1 MEIRIRLENDFLP
14 EHTFDCG
21 QCFRWNR
28 EDDGSYTGVAMGR
41 AVNLKYESG
50 DIVIAGASEADR
62 ALWEEYLDTKRSYSE
77 IKKKISVIPAVEK
90 AVAYGGGIRI
100 LKQEFFEMLISFIIS
115 QQSSIP
121 KIKRSV
127 EMLCRAYG
135 EPICLSGKTYYSFP
149 GPEALKNATEKDYE
163 AFGVGYRAKY
173 IERAVK
179 GVLSGE
185 IDADKISR
193 MTTAQAKKAL
203 LSIYGVGNKV
213 ADCVLLFSLARFDS
227 FPKDVWIGRV
237 VEEDLGGRSGEEL
250 FGEYSGF
257 AQQYLF
263 YWKRALGR

>member
-1 MEIRIRLENDFLP
+1 M
-14 EHTFDCG
+14 
-21 QCFRWNR
+21 
-28 EDDGSYTGVAMGR
+28 
-41 AVNLKYESG
+41 
-50 DIVIAGASEADR
+50 
-62 ALWEEYLDTKRSYSE
+62 
-77 IKKKISVIPAVEK
+77 
-90 AVAYGGGIRI
+90 
-100 LKQEFFEMLISFIIS
+100 
-115 QQSSIP
+115 
-121 KIKRSV
+121 
-127 EMLCRAYG
+127 
-135 EPICLSGKTYYSFP
+135 
-149 GPEALKNATEKDYE
+149 
-163 AFGVGYRAKY
+163 
-173 IERAVK
+173 K

>member
-1 MEIRIRLENDFLP
+1 MGIRIRLENDFLP

-28 EDDGSYTGVAMGR
+28 ESDGSYSGVAMGH

-50 DIVIAGASEADR
+50 DIVITGAKEADR
-62 ALWEEYLDTKRSYSE
+62 ALWEEYLDTKRDYSE
-77 IKKKISVIPAVEK
+77 IKKKISVVPAVRE

-100 LKQEFFEMLISFIIS
+100 LKQEFFETLISFIIS

-127 EMLCRAYG
+127 EMLCGKYG
-135 EPICLSGKTYYSFP
+135 EPISLSGKTYYSFP
-149 GPEALKNATEKDYE
+149 TPEAMKDATVKDYE

-179 GVLSGE
+179 GVLSGD
-185 IDADKISR
+185 IDAERISR
-193 MTTAQAKKAL
+193 MTTAEAKKTL
-203 LSIYGVGNKV
+203 LGIYGVGNKV

-237 VEEDLGGRSGEEL
+237 VVEDLGGRSGEEL